1 MDALEQHKHTP
12 DTTLD
17 GGSLDCGGGLL
28 LLIRRAI
35 DPLPPGGLLE
45 ILSTEPTVEVELP
58 AWSRMTGN
66 ELVSWTNVGSRFSFL
81 VSKGPMSSRTT
92 DVTRTEPQQAV
103 LRKVVDVSVPT
114 SLPAPSPAPAI
125 APLSVMGIGS
135 WPRPS
140 WMLRSIHDHLE
151 GRLSDDEFAETAND
165 AVRLSAQAQIRAG
178 VNVVTDGE
186 QRRDNYVS
194 FVGGLLDNCQ
204 LIPSRI

>member
-1 MDALEQHKHTP
+1 MNVVGQHTHRP

-92 DVTRTEPQQAV
+92 DGHARNRNKPRCARSLTFQCQRP
-103 LRKVVDVSVPT
+103 
-114 SLPAPSPAPAI
+114 SLPRRQR
-125 APLSVMGIGS
+125 PL
-135 WPRPS
+135 
-140 WMLRSIHDHLE
+140 LRL
-151 GRLSDDEFAETAND
+151 F
-165 AVRLSAQAQIRAG
+165 
-178 VNVVTDGE
+178 
-186 QRRDNYVS
+186 
-194 FVGGLLDNCQ
+194 
-204 LIPSRI
+204 P